1 MAIKSTSEAKR
12 RRIRRISATKME
24 ETREFIRVKCP
35 KCEGRKR
42 IKVYDHDEHAVSHNF
57 YNEVKCPD
65 CHGIG
70 HVYKE
75 PQST

>member
-1 MAIKSTSEAKR
+1 
-12 RRIRRISATKME
+12 ME

-57 YNEVKCPD
+57 YNEVKCPT
-65 CHGIG
+65 CKGMGFI
-70 HVYKE
+70 YREKE
-75 PQST
+75 GA